1 MPIATRRRSN
11 SSSTRGR
18 DRASSSSLHHAKP
31 AIERYFERDGALI
44 EMLREKGNDEAADGS
59 PASARGRSRSP
70 TRTSR
75 GLGHAVGCARKA
87 VGDRPF
93 AVLLPDELMGDS
105 SLLAH
110 MNGVCART
118 GGSVVGVKQVA
129 RPGELVRRARP
140 GGADRRR
147 RRDPRRRP
155 GREAERRALPAL
167 HPDRPLRADARRVR
181 RLDGSLLARALQPRM
196 AARCGRRQAGGR
208 STACSRVAR
217 RHR

>member
-1 MPIATRRRSN
+1 
-11 SSSTRGR
+11 
-18 DRASSSSLHHAKP
+18 
-31 AIERYFERDGALI
+31 
-44 EMLREKGNDEAADGS
+44 MLREKGNDEAADRL
-59 PASARGRSRSP
+59 ASIGRDWQVTITYQDEP
-70 TRTSR
+70 R

-118 GGSVVGVKQVA
+118 GGSVVGVKQVP

-155 GREAERRALPAL
+155 GRGSRAGAPSDYILIGRYVLTPDVFDEIERLAGSGGELQLTGA
-167 HPDRPLRADARRVR
+167 LRA
-181 RLDGSLLARALQPRM
+181 
-196 AARCGRRQAGGR
+196 QAKRYR
-208 STACSRVAR
+208 STACSRAWR
-217 RHR
+217 RHRQPDRLPRGRDRVRPPRSEHGHAGA